1 MVEQGD
7 MTNNNNTLN
16 GNARAE
22 QEQYRFRVL
31 DSLYTISRGYTRTT
45 ISIDDLYRQLLG
57 ATKNN
62 TNSKNNE
69 QERIREALADLRQFR
84 LASPGFGSA
93 SITHQGIIEYETA
106 ILSPSNSR
114 YFSFSTI
121 QSAYSEIKENQVRNI
136 QKQRDRFL
144 SRARELFDES
154 SMARLSAPEI
164 AKELDYDDETR
175 DRIYFFLQDE
185 GRIIPLGRGD
195 KFTLPRDA

>member
-1 MVEQGD
+1 

-16 GNARAE
+16 GNARAK

-31 DSLYTISRGYTRTT
+31 DSLYTFSRGYTRTT

-62 TNSKNNE
+62 TKSKNNE

-84 LASPGFGSA
+84 LASPEFGSA
-93 SITHQGIIEYETA
+93 SITPQGIIEYETA

-121 QSAYSEIKENQVRNI
+121 QSA
-136 QKQRDRFL
+136 
-144 SRARELFDES
+144 
-154 SMARLSAPEI
+154 
-164 AKELDYDDETR
+164 
-175 DRIYFFLQDE
+175 
-185 GRIIPLGRGD
+185 
-195 KFTLPRDA
+195 